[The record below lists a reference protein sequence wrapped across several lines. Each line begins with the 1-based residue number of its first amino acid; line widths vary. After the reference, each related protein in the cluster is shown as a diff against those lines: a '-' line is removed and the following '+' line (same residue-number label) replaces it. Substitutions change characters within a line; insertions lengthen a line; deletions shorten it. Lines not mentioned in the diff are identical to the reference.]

1 MAEPHVVTALIRKRG
16 EIAGQIEHTQTQL
29 RQLVIDLDNLDATL
43 RLFKPDIDLEE
54 IRPKPLPPR
63 HHAFKGE
70 VSRIVFAV
78 LRQSNRPLTAQEIA
92 RHVMAGR
99 GLNTADKRL
108 VRVIGKRVGACLRH
122 HRNRGLVRSEK
133 GPRQRLVWEIDR

>member
-1 MAEPHVVTALIRKRG
+1 MAEPYVVTALIRKRG
-16 EIAGQIEHTQTQL
+16 ELAGQIEHTQTQL

-70 VSRIVFAV
+70 VSRIVFAA

-92 RHVMAGR
+92 RHVMAER

-108 VRVIGKRVGACLRH
+108 V
-122 HRNRGLVRSEK
+122 
-133 GPRQRLVWEIDR
+133 

>member
-1 MAEPHVVTALIRKRG
+1 MAESHVVTALIRKRG
-16 EIAGQIEHTQTQL
+16 EIAGRIEHTQTQL

-70 VSRIVFAV
+70 ISRIVLSA
-78 LRQSNRPLTAQEIA
+78 LRQSDKPLTTHDLAQ
-92 RHVMAGR
+92 HVMAGR

-108 VRVIGKRVGACLRH
+108 VQLVGKRVGACLRH
-122 HRNRGLVRSEK
+122 HRNRGLVRSRS
-133 GPRQRLVWEIDR
+133 GPGSYLVWEICG

>member
-70 VSRIVFAV
+70 VSRIVLDT
-78 LRQSNRPLTAQEIA
+78 LRQADKPLTTHDLAQ
-92 RHVMAGR
+92 HVMAER
-99 GLNTADKRL
+99 GLNAADKKL
-108 VRVIGKRVGACLRH
+108 VQLVGKRVGACLRH
-122 HRNRGLVRSEK
+122 HRNRGLVVSER
-133 GPRQRLVWEIDR
+133 GPEAHLVWEIVH

>member
-1 MAEPHVVTALIRKRG
+1 MAEPHVVTALIRKRA
-16 EIAGQIEHTQTQL
+16 ELAGQIEHTQTQL
-29 RQLVIDLDNLDATL
+29 RQFIIDLDNLDATI

-70 VSRIVFAV
+70 VSRIVLDT
-78 LRQSNRPLTAQEIA
+78 LRQADKPLTTHDLAQ
-92 RHVMAGR
+92 HVMAER

-108 VRVIGKRVGACLRH
+108 VQLVGKRVGACLRH
-122 HRNRGLVRSEK
+122 HRGKGLVRSIRGK
-133 GPRQRLVWEIDR
+133 VSHLLWEIAR